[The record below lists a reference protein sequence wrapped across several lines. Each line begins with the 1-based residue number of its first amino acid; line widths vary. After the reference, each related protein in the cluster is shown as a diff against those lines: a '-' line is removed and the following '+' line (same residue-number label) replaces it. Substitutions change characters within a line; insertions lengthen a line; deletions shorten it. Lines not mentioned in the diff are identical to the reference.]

1 MIPPTYNSIGTN
13 IPATLYTRFQHLFN
27 EGMQLSDMEVHVGG
41 TIFPAHKVVLAT
53 GSPVLQ
59 AMLQSEGF
67 IENKTNILQIDD
79 LEPPI
84 VKEMLRFLYTDR
96 VEKMD
101 ELAKDLLV
109 AADKYLITTLK
120 SLCQVQLG
128 GAITI
133 DNCLELFVLA
143 DSHSVSDLKKL
154 TINFII
160 QHSASVV
167 KSEDWKE
174 LKQSRPQ
181 LCFEVSDLLMGLYTA
196 PISPVYGP
204 ALFPE
209 SSPDTPEYSG
219 ST

>member
-1 MIPPTYNSIGTN
+1 M
-13 IPATLYTRFQHLFN
+13 
-27 EGMQLSDMEVHVGG
+27 
-41 TIFPAHKVVLAT
+41 
-53 GSPVLQ
+53 
-59 AMLQSEGF
+59 
-67 IENKTNILQIDD
+67 
-79 LEPPI
+79 
-84 VKEMLRFLYTDR
+84 
-96 VEKMD
+96 
-101 ELAKDLLV
+101 

-143 DSHSVSDLKKL
+143 DSHSASDLKKL

-204 ALFPE
+204 ALFRE
-209 SSPDTPEYSG
+209 SSPDTLEYSG
-219 ST
+219 SP